1 MSTETRTA
9 GGLIA
14 STACFSQ
21 IPTAP
26 SLRQPWA
33 TTTEATP
40 ALALGLARGC
50 GPQGLCQGSQLP
62 ESLEAEPSPQLL
74 EQNSHQISYET
85 RNGVLDHSQALIFLQ
100 LMNIATIQ
108 LLCQQPCHP
117 LCPPTQ
123 LCPQH
128 SSPRFACRQLPVRHD
143 LLHRLAP
150 QDSWWFA
157 GCAIETE
164 LFSCLF

>member
-1 MSTETRTA
+1 MLQPNSHSTKP
-9 GGLIA
+9 
-14 STACFSQ
+14 
-21 IPTAP
+21 PTALGNDHRGHP
-26 SLRQPWA
+26 SPCPRLSK
-33 TTTEATP
+33 
-40 ALALGLARGC
+40 GLWP
-50 GPQGLCQGSQLP
+50 PQGLCQGSQLP

-108 LLCQQPCHP
+108 LLCQQPHHP

-128 SSPRFACRQLPVRHD
+128 SLPRFACRQLPVRDD

>member
-1 MSTETRTA
+1 ML
-9 GGLIA
+9 GLSYSGKWIPLLA
-14 STACFSQ
+14 SVKF
-21 IPTAP
+21 
-26 SLRQPWA
+26 PWLQHQVSDSPGKRP
-33 TTTEATP
+33 EATP
-40 ALALGLARGC
+40 ALALDLARGC

-62 ESLEAEPSPQLL
+62 ASLEAEPSPQLL

-85 RNGVLDHSQALIFLQ
+85 RNGDLDHSQALIFLQ

-108 LLCQQPCHP
+108 LLCQQPRHP

-128 SSPRFACRQLPVRHD
+128 SSPRFACRQLPVRDD
-143 LLHRLAP
+143 LLHRRAP

-157 GCAIETE
+157 GCAIEAE